1 MRTTGIIRE
10 TDELGRVVIPKEIRK
25 QLGIRDGE
33 PLEIYLDKT
42 ADGQPMVCFAKYSIT
57 FENELVGF
65 TTQIAN
71 DMDGCGEYELSD
83 KFRKAI
89 KEAIKILN
97 EFENRG

>member
-1 MRTTGIIRE
+1 MKATGIVRR

-25 QLGIRDGE
+25 QLGIRDDE

-42 ADGQPMVCFAKYSIT
+42 ADGQPLICFAKYSTT
-57 FENELVGF
+57 FENDLAGL

-71 DMDGCGEYELSD
+71 GMDSCGEYDLSD
-83 KFRKAI
+83 KFRVAI
-89 KEAIKILN
+89 GEATKILK

>member
-1 MRTTGIIRE
+1 MKATGIVRR

-42 ADGQPMVCFAKYSIT
+42 ANGHPVVCFAKYSTT
-57 FENELVGF
+57 FENDLADL
-65 TTQIAN
+65 TAQIAN
-71 DMDGCGEYELSD
+71 GMDNCGEYELSD
-83 KFRKAI
+83 KFRDAI
-89 KEAIKILN
+89 KEAAKILK

>member
-1 MRTTGIIRE
+1 MRTTGIVRR

-42 ADGQPMVCFAKYSIT
+42 ADGYPVVCFAKYSTT
-57 FENELVGF
+57 FENDLASL
-65 TTQIAN
+65 TAQIAN
-71 DMDGCGEYELSD
+71 DLDSHGEYELSD
-83 KFRKAI
+83 KFRNAI
-89 KEAIKILN
+89 KEAAKILK